1 MLGKMGK
8 LVALFEK
15 KEEHPLLDART
26 LQYVIGELP
35 VDNAFTALED
45 ICEWLESMVEAKD
58 APQHR
63 LFDAARQLE
72 DAATPHL
79 RRLAL
84 EYLHANRLSKSEE
97 KRLWAINAGFWRLI
111 SRLYKKL
118 LKRMLRQGVSAELA
132 SNYLPA
138 LSARLVAALRALI
151 KWEQFHYGTR
161 PDEVWEQMGRVMLM
175 AEHAEVAGK
184 VVFVS
189 GGMSSAE
196 REYQK
201 AMALHA
207 ASMDSLLPVEIE
219 IAEHFIAYYLQR
231 FHFSLEAEE
240 DSVYWVDL
248 AQSMAPRRL
257 AKMPSRPRSSQRFFK
272 PGQAHAD
279 MTALLDSLERGGAV
293 PADMNLGAHYQSR
306 VVIPVLR
313 HLCTYLSPN
322 PPLRRLAR
330 HRVKHRMS
338 VVHGLE
344 SVAFAFAD
352 APYGRPAALLSESW
366 VVENVSRGGFGAQ
379 LQDIPGEWLR
389 VGCLLAMQPEGGD
402 NWLLGCVRRYHH
414 ESPTDTRIGIETL
427 AHTAKVVDL
436 AQKRQIGNPLPAFAV
451 LLLPDGDKPGEV
463 RLVQPPGRFDPRA
476 MFEYRLEGQTVLL
489 EPLLV
494 VEQTVDYELVRY
506 RVVSVTLP
514 EV

>member
-1 MLGKMGK
+1 MIGKMGK
-8 LVALFEK
+8 LVALFER
-15 KEEHPLLDART
+15 KEAHPLLDART
-26 LQYVIGELP
+26 LQYVIAELP
-35 VDNAFTALED
+35 VDNAFTALEE
-45 ICEWLESMVEAKD
+45 ICEWLESMVEARE
-58 APQHR
+58 APPYR

-72 DAATPHL
+72 DVATPHL

-84 EYLHANRLSKSEE
+84 EYLHANRLSKTEE
-97 KRLWAINAGFWRLI
+97 NRLWAINAGFWRLI

-118 LKRMLRQGVSAELA
+118 LKRMLQQGLTAEVA
-132 SNYLPA
+132 SNHLPA
-138 LSARLVAALRALI
+138 LSARLVAALRTLI

-175 AEHAEVAGK
+175 AENAEVASK

-196 REYQK
+196 REYHK

-207 ASMDSLLPVEIE
+207 ASMDSLAPVEIE
-219 IAEHFIAYYLQR
+219 IAEHFIAYFLQR
-231 FHFSLEAEE
+231 FHFSAQPEE

-248 AQSMAPRRL
+248 AQNMAPLRL
-257 AKMPSRPRSSQRFFK
+257 AKVPSRQRSTQRFFK

-279 MTALLDSLERGGAV
+279 MMALLQSLERGGAL
-293 PADMNLGAHYQSR
+293 PADLDLGADYQPR

-322 PPLRRLAR
+322 PPLRRLTR

-338 VVHGLE
+338 VVHGLDC
-344 SVAFAFAD
+344 VVMAFAD
-352 APYGRPAALLSESW
+352 APYGKPALSSESW
-366 VVENVSRGGFGAQ
+366 VVENVSRGGFGA
-379 LQDIPGEWLR
+379 LIHEIPGEWLK

-414 ESPTDTRIGIETL
+414 ESATDTRIGIETL
-427 AHTAKVVDL
+427 ARTVRVVDL
-436 AQKRQIGNPLPAFAV
+436 QQKKQPGYPVSAFSV
-451 LLLPDGDKPGEV
+451 LLLPEADKPGEV
-463 RLVQPPGRFDPRA
+463 KLVQSPGRFDPRS
-476 MFEYRLEGQTVLL
+476 MFEYQLDGQRVLL

-494 VEQTVDYELVRY
+494 VEQTVDYELIRY
-506 RVVSVTLP
+506 RVVATSLA